1 MTVKAI
7 RVKDD
12 EKLKVIVAVMEQ
24 KGQEELL
31 MLHQL
36 LVTAI

>member
-7 RVKDD
+7 WVKDD

-24 KGQEELL
+24 KGQE
-31 MLHQL
+31 
-36 LVTAI
+36 AIRR